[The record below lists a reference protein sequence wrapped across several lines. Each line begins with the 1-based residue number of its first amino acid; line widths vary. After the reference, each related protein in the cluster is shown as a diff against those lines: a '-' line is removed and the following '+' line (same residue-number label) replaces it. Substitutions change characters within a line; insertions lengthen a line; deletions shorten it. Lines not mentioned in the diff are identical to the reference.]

1 MKIFARNQDKA
12 KILEILQVPLSL
24 ENVEETAKK
33 NITRGAI
40 IHARKGKAVLVH
52 YAMKTYGE

>member
-1 MKIFARNQDKA
+1 MKMFARNQDKA

-33 NITRGAI
+33 KITRGAI
-40 IHARKGKAVLVH
+40 IHA
-52 YAMKTYGE
+52 